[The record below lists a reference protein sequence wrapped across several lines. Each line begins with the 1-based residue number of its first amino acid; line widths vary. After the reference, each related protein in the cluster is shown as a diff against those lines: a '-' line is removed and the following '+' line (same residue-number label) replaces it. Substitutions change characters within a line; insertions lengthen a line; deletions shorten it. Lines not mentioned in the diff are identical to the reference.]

1 MSKEEAVRGF
11 LLLATQ
17 PVIDAQG
24 PDFEVREN
32 PVDPKLAGLQLE
44 YCFVHVGG
52 VEVRWM
58 DLAELFSHYGYLMLL
73 VGSLGEGMPIMLFGG
88 FAAHR
93 GWLAL
98 IPWVILIGA
107 IGNALAQCAWFF
119 GARYAGHRIL
129 EKRVDWAANVE
140 RVDRLLKKWE
150 APVVIGARFIPGFS
164 STTTIAVA
172 LSAMSSMR
180 FLALNSIGALAWA
193 LTFGI
198 LGYVLGQ
205 AIEGLLGDIGRYER
219 PVAVGLLV
227 AAVIWMVWHHAQT
240 FRSRSRSR
248 GDIS

>member
-1 MSKEEAVRGF
+1 
-11 LLLATQ
+11 
-17 PVIDAQG
+17 
-24 PDFEVREN
+24 
-32 PVDPKLAGLQLE
+32 
-44 YCFVHVGG
+44 
-52 VEVRWM
+52 M

-107 IGNALAQCAWFF
+107 IGNAVAQGVWFF
-119 GARYAGHRIL
+119 GARYAGRRVL
-129 EKRVDWAANVE
+129 EKRTDWAANVE

-180 FLALNSIGALAWA
+180 FLVLNAIGAFAWA
-193 LTFGI
+193 LTFGV

-219 PVAVGLLV
+219 PIAVGLLV

-240 FRSRSRSR
+240 FRSARRKP
-248 GDIS
+248 I